1 MKITEEDLM
10 NRCGIEGYFILS
22 SKISTNKYFDVK
34 SLLAENHNFVMDYFL
49 ERINSEFDMI
59 ISAELGGSLIASALS
74 ERLNKPFAILRKERP
89 NIGTPRGK
97 VLIVD
102 DVCTSYNTVNK
113 MIKWIKDCNAEIVQ
127 IVIAIDRRKRIKKK

>member
-59 ISAELGGSLIASALS
+59 ISAELGGGLIASALS
-74 ERLNKPFAILRKERP
+74 ERLNKPFAILRKDRP

-113 MIKWIKDCNAEIVQ
+113 MIKWVKDCNAEIVQ
-127 IVIAIDRRKRIKKK
+127 IVIAIDRRQKF